1 MSLEASS
8 RHEITR
14 LLRDWR
20 SGDEA
25 ALDTL
30 TPRVYDELRRRA
42 HRALAGEGRASLAG
56 TELVHEAFLRLVDA
70 DVSWQDRAHFLAV
83 AAQAMRRILVD
94 RARARNRLK
103 RGEGRVARDLDE
115 ARTPSA
121 EAIEDR
127 EDLLAL
133 DAALRDLATRDA
145 HKAKVLEL
153 SFFGGLTVREIAE
166 VTESSK
172 SAVQREMSFAKA
184 WLHRRLGEGRNP

>member
-1 MSLEASS
+1 
-8 RHEITR
+8 
-14 LLRDWR
+14 
-20 SGDEA
+20 
-25 ALDTL
+25 
-30 TPRVYDELRRRA
+30 
-42 HRALAGEGRASLAG
+42 
-56 TELVHEAFLRLVDA
+56 
-70 DVSWQDRAHFLAV
+70 
-83 AAQAMRRILVD
+83 MRRILVD